1 MNEYQL
7 SKMLSKSPEFNS
19 IFEEII
25 KHIILPATKAGNNLF
40 DREHGNNHIPTSGFS
55 KSEFDQTFQNYKE
68 KDPSALNIFLNE
80 DKNLIPFGSII
91 AVADRIVSHL
101 ANLKEEL
108 PLSFADMDRKEIA
121 KVIKDQISDSEPEQI
136 AIEQLELPVIQIC
149 KAILGVDIVSILF
162 GFIELL
168 LVDVMLLKAFD
179 EKLPEIILFVVFEII
194 GLVLSVINTAY
205 NYRSCIA

>member
-55 KSEFDQTFQNYKE
+55 KSEFDQTFQSYKE

-136 AIEQLELPVIQIC
+136 VIEQLEWQVVQIC

-205 NYRSCIA
+205 NYRSCMA